1 MTAKDRPG
9 STAGGDAIRKDAA
22 GQFAKPDPHS
32 DNNGVASAKP
42 RVITGSDDAT
52 ANKRPPGEEKPTKDW
67 DVNSAPRDA
76 KDGEF
81 RG

>member
-1 MTAKDRPG
+1 MNTKDRPG
-9 STAGGDAIRKDAA
+9 SAAGSNEIRKDAA
-22 GQFAKPDPHS
+22 GQFAKPERHS

-42 RVITGSDDAT
+42 RVVTGSDDAT
-52 ANKRPPGEEKPTKDW
+52 ANKRPPGEKKTDKDW
-67 DVNSAPRDA
+67 DVNYEPRQA